1 MPTISTY
8 SEYYAAN
15 DAWLNTVSAHLT
27 QGIAKNLVQSLS
39 IPEAPVTRG
48 HGKEQATRQV
58 LVRWRH
64 DLVAYAQHDTP
75 SKRLKVVETVL
86 KYLAMSPIRAGQLH
100 MSDAI
105 GRDAMLTVL
114 VEHPALFP
122 RPVWLDE
129 LLKECPNT
137 PVAADRYFG
146 MLETRRLNGL
156 KKNLSEKIQKAG
168 ILSADEVVLLK
179 RFLG

>member
-1 MPTISTY
+1 MPTITTY

-27 QGIAKNLVQSLS
+27 PGIAKNLVQSLS
-39 IPEAPVTRG
+39 IPEAPTTRG
-48 HGKEQATRQV
+48 HGKEQAT
-58 LVRWRH
+58 RH

-114 VEHPALFP
+114 AEHPVLFP

-156 KKNLSEKIQKAG
+156 KKTLSEKIQKAG